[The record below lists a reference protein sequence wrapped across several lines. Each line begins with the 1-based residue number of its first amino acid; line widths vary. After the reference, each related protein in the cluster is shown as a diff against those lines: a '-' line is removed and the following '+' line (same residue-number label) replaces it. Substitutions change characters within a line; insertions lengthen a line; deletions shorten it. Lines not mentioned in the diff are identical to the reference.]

1 MQKGKM
7 TPGFKDR
14 RLELLATAK
23 NTVKEIK
30 TLQVTQWHLAL
41 WIDCC
46 MFFTGTDWPERDN
59 N

>member
-1 MQKGKM
+1 M

-30 TLQVTQWHLAL
+30 TLQVTQW
-41 WIDCC
+41 
-46 MFFTGTDWPERDN
+46 N
-59 N
+59 

>member
-1 MQKGKM
+1 M